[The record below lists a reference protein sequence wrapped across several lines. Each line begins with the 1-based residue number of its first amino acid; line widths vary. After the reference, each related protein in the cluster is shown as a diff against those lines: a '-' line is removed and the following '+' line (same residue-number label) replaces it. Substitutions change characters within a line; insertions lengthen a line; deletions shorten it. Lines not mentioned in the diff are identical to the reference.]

1 MLLSDQE
8 KLLHWRCRRGMREL
22 DLMLLPFFES
32 CYKTLSEQQQTDFAK
47 LLEQTDQDLYQW
59 LRGDVLPQESIFVD
73 LVKRI
78 RDFANQQSIS

>member
-1 MLLSDQE
+1 MSFSDQE
-8 KLLHWRCRRGMREL
+8 KLLYWRCRRGMREL

-32 CYKTLSEQQQTDFAK
+32 CYKTLPVQQQADFAK

-73 LVKRI
+73 LVQRI
-78 RDFANQQSIS
+78 RDFAKQQSIS